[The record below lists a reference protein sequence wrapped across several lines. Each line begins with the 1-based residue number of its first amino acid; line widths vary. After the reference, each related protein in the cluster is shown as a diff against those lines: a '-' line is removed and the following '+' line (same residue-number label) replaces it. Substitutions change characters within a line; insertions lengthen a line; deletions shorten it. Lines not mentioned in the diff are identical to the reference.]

1 MALLANGLAPPFL
14 KIALESDTT
23 TTDQNLEIKR
33 TDNGV
38 DVSKASKPKIPQPI
52 LWEESLQ
59 AVRLSLDCSAKSEL
73 SARLREEFSQNSAA
87 TRARNASTVLS
98 RFFPLQHIDQ
108 LPRRALRLYRDEK
121 LLADVLTVL
130 LPMSEPVI
138 GRLIADRLFPMEPG
152 SELPSNFFTSYG
164 QEVNSKNA
172 KDIAARCSGAA
183 QVMKWVSRQG
193 GKSYRLHRTVNQTA
207 ALILI
212 HELYAPTPRIVEL
225 SQILSEPVWKYL
237 GFQDADRVRAFCRLM
252 EQKQL
257 IARYVQVDRL
267 DQITTRYS
275 APELMERRMT
285 L

>member
-1 MALLANGLAPPFL
+1 MTPSAKDCASLSPKFTQEADDKDAGRFEAKLTN
-14 KIALESDTT
+14 I
-23 TTDQNLEIKR
+23 
-33 TDNGV
+33 GV
-38 DVSKASKPKIPQPI
+38 EVNKARKPKIPQSI

-59 AVRLSLDCSAKSEL
+59 AVRLSLGCSTKSEL
-73 SARLREEFSQNSAA
+73 TARLREEFSQNSAT

-98 RFFPLQHIDQ
+98 RFFPAQEIDQ
-108 LPRRALRLYRDEK
+108 LPRRVLRLYGNEK

-138 GRLIADRLFPMEPG
+138 GQLIADRLFPIEPG

-164 QEVNSKNA
+164 QEVYSKNA
-172 KDIAARCSGAA
+172 KDIASRCSGAA
-183 QVMKWVSRQG
+183 RVMGWVSRQS
-193 GKSYRLHRTVNQTA
+193 GKSYRLYRSVNQTA

-225 SQILSEPVWKYL
+225 GQILSEPVWKYL
-237 GFQDADRVRAFCRLM
+237 GFQDAEQVRGFCRLM

-275 APELMERRMT
+275 VMELMERKMI

>member
-1 MALLANGLAPPFL
+1 MN
-14 KIALESDTT
+14 
-23 TTDQNLEIKR
+23 
-33 TDNGV
+33 
-38 DVSKASKPKIPQPI
+38 KAHKPKIPQSI

-59 AVRLSLDCSAKSEL
+59 AVRLSLDCDTKSEL
-73 SARLREEFSQNSAA
+73 AARLREEFSQNSAT
-87 TRARNASTVLS
+87 TRARNATTVLS
-98 RFFPLQHIDQ
+98 RFFPAQHIDQ
-108 LPRRALRLYRDEK
+108 LPRRVLRFYGDEG
-121 LLADVLTVL
+121 LLADVLRVL

-138 GRLIADRLFPMEPG
+138 GRLIADRLFPIEPG

-164 QEVNSKNA
+164 QEVYSKNA
-172 KDIAARCSGAA
+172 KDIASRCSGAA
-183 QVMKWVSRQG
+183 RVMGWVSRQG
-193 GKSYRLHRTVNQTA
+193 GKSYRLYRPVNQIA

-237 GFQDADRVRAFCRLM
+237 GFQDADQVRAFCRLM

-275 APELMERRMT
+275 VMELMERKMT

>member
-1 MALLANGLAPPFL
+1 MALLAKDIAHPFL
-14 KIALESDTT
+14 KIAPGTDKTT
-23 TTDQNLEIKR
+23 AEYNLETKR
-33 TDNGV
+33 TETGV
-38 DVSKASKPKIPQPI
+38 DVSKERKPKIPQSI

-59 AVRLSLDCSAKSEL
+59 AVHLSLGCNSKSEL
-73 SARLREEFSQNSAA
+73 SLRLREEFSQNSAT
-87 TRARNASTVLS
+87 TRARNATTVLS
-98 RFFPLQHIDQ
+98 RFFPAQYIDQ
-108 LPRRALRLYRDEK
+108 LPRRVLRLYGDEK
-121 LLADVLTVL
+121 LLADVMTVL

-138 GRLIADRLFPMEPG
+138 GQLLADRLFPIEPG

-164 QEVNSKNA
+164 QEIYSKNA

-183 QVMKWVSRQG
+183 RVMGWVSRQG

-212 HELYAPTPRIVEL
+212 HELYATTPRIVEL
-225 SQILSEPVWKYL
+225 SQILSEPVWKYM
-237 GFQDADRVRAFCRLM
+237 GFQDADQVRAFCKLM

-275 APELMERRMT
+275 APELMERKMT

>member
-1 MALLANGLAPPFL
+1 MTPLTEDFAPPSPGFT
-14 KIALESDTT
+14 EN
-23 TTDQNLEIKR
+23 TDAGAGPAETKL
-33 TDNGV
+33 TSAGV
-38 DVSKASKPKIPQPI
+38 EVSKARKPKIPQSI

-59 AVRLSLDCSAKSEL
+59 AVRLSLDCDTKSEL
-73 SARLREEFSQNSAA
+73 AARLRDEFSQNSAT

-98 RFFPLQHIDQ
+98 RYFPARDIDQ
-108 LPRRALRLYRDEK
+108 LPRRVLRLYGDEK
-121 LLADVLTVL
+121 LLADVMTVL

-138 GRLIADRLFPMEPG
+138 GRLIAERLFPIEPG

-164 QEVNSKNA
+164 QEVYSGNA
-172 KDIAARCSGAA
+172 KDIASRCSGAA
-183 QVMKWVSRQG
+183 RVMGWVSRQG
-193 GKSYRLHRTVNQTA
+193 GKSYRLYRPVNQTA

-212 HELYAPTPRIVEL
+212 HELYAPTPQIVEL

-237 GFQDADRVRAFCRLM
+237 GFQDADQVRAFCKLM

-267 DQITTRYS
+267 DQITTRY
-275 APELMERRMT
+275 PVMELMERKMI

>member
-1 MALLANGLAPPFL
+1 MAYLVNDFAPFTEFGRETKL
-14 KIALESDTT
+14 TNTGAEV
-23 TTDQNLEIKR
+23 N
-33 TDNGV
+33 
-38 DVSKASKPKIPQPI
+38 KAHKPKIPQSI

-59 AVRLSLDCSAKSEL
+59 AVRLSLDCDTKSEL
-73 SARLREEFSQNSAA
+73 AARLREEFSQNSAT
-87 TRARNASTVLS
+87 TRARNATTVLS
-98 RFFPLQHIDQ
+98 RFFPAQHIDQ
-108 LPRRALRLYRDEK
+108 LPRRVLRFYGDEG
-121 LLADVLTVL
+121 LLADVLRVL

-138 GRLIADRLFPMEPG
+138 GRLIADRLFPIEPG

-164 QEVNSKNA
+164 QEVYSKNA
-172 KDIAARCSGAA
+172 KDIASRCSGAA
-183 QVMKWVSRQG
+183 RVMGWVSRQG
-193 GKSYRLHRTVNQTA
+193 GKSYRLYRPVNQIA

-237 GFQDADRVRAFCRLM
+237 GFQDADQVRAFCRLM

-275 APELMERRMT
+275 VMELMERKMT